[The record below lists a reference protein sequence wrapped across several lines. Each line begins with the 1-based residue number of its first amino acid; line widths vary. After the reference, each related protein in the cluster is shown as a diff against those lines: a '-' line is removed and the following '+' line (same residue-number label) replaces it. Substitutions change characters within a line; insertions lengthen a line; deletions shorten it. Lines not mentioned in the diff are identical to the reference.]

1 MPILIL
7 LGKLLD
13 MVNNIARPVPMRQPV
28 PVRVKERRPR

>member
-13 MVNNIARPVPMRQPV
+13 LVNSVTRPVPMRQPV
-28 PVRVKERRPR
+28 PIRVKGRRQR

>member
-13 MVNNIARPVPMRQPV
+13 LVKNATRPVPMRQPV
-28 PVRVKERRPR
+28 PIRVRGRRQH

>member
-13 MVNNIARPVPMRQPV
+13 LVNSVTRPVPVRQPV
-28 PVRVKERRPR
+28 PVRVKGRRQR

>member
-13 MVNNIARPVPMRQPV
+13 LVNNVTRPVPMRRPV
-28 PVRVKERRPR
+28 PIRARSRRQH